1 MEDVF
6 TLDVDMLTTSTC
18 AHNLDELGN
27 SKEDSDDS
35 KEYGIG
41 VQKWSEQVITKV
53 GGAPWSTERVIAI
66 SSARHI
72 FHSTWPWFAS

>member
-53 GGAPWSTERVIAI
+53 GGAP
-66 SSARHI
+66 
-72 FHSTWPWFAS
+72 